1 MTPEQLRTALATELP
16 PSAASWLAVATRRVH
31 DDPTAIRVVFPTVG
45 RHCGRARL
53 HVEPLAGWT
62 CDDAVRAVLLV
73 DLTLTGDALAGEIGD
88 LYRYGDA
95 AERRA
100 VLRALPLLD
109 VDDRLVWVVED
120 ALRTN
125 DTRLVAAAL
134 GPYASRWLDQAVWR
148 HGVLKCLFVGVPLDA
163 VADLATRADVELARM
178 CVDYARERTAAGR
191 PVPHDLRRVLSAF
204 PEYLHQTHALEV

>member
-1 MTPEQLRTALATELP
+1 MTPEQLRTALVTVLP
-16 PSAASWLAVATRRVH
+16 PAAAGWLAATTQRMH
-31 DDPTAIRVVFPTVG
+31 DDPTAIRAAFPAVG

-53 HVEPLAGWT
+53 DAGPLTGWT
-62 CDDAVRAVLLV
+62 CDDAVRAALLV
-73 DLTLTGDALAGEIGD
+73 DLTLTGDALAAEIGD

-109 VDDRLVWVVED
+109 VDDRLVWLVED

-125 DTRLVAAAL
+125 DTRLVVAAL
-134 GPYASRWLDQAVWR
+134 GPYAARWLDQPAWR

-163 VADLATRADVELARM
+163 VADLAARADAELARM
-178 CVDYARERTAAGR
+178 CVDYARERSAAGR
-191 PVPHDLRRVLSAF
+191 TVPPDVWRVLSAF
-204 PEYLHQTHALEV
+204 PEHLHQAHALEV